1 MFRKKTIFGSIAGLV
16 FVLLLSGG
24 AGAQMPA
31 SPSQQTTQFRQIE
44 QPLGLKVG
52 VTAGGLALIGL
63 ELWWFIGSKTNSLK

>member
-1 MFRKKTIFGSIAGLV
+1 MFRKKPIFVSITGLG
-16 FVLLLSGG
+16 FLLLLSGG
-24 AGAQMPA
+24 AAAQMPA
-31 SPSQQTTQFRQIE
+31 SPSQHTTQFRQIE